1 MSRILAGAAAVAAL
15 LLGAGGCAPPVL
27 TVRHTFGPDL
37 PIPRGSA
44 RVALADFTVTDGPAD
59 EYGPLLGQAV
69 AERLQVGGPYT
80 VVAEGPADLA
90 VGAEVSIAAQDI
102 ETTRTVRRWKPEARC
117 METIEVPALVRTAS
131 VRATFE
137 VRQAD
142 GERLAAA
149 EVPATYRSTQ
159 DPRTRGP
166 LGLDRGDDPANIPP
180 ADTIVRELLASC
192 ADRFVE
198 MLRPREATVRI
209 SLRPAPGADA
219 AKGLEAARRG
229 KYEAA
234 AEHFREALR
243 SAPQN
248 ADLLFNLGAV
258 LEADG
263 RFPDALAAYEQAVHA
278 AEEDVAAAEGAARAR
293 RAIAWPR

>member
-1 MSRILAGAAAVAAL
+1 
-15 LLGAGGCAPPVL
+15 
-27 TVRHTFGPDL
+27 
-37 PIPRGSA
+37 
-44 RVALADFTVTDGPAD
+44 
-59 EYGPLLGQAV
+59 
-69 AERLQVGGPYT
+69 
-80 VVAEGPADLA
+80 
-90 VGAEVSIAAQDI
+90 
-102 ETTRTVRRWKPEARC
+102 

-243 SAPQN
+243 SAPAS

-293 RAIAWPR
+293 RALAWPR